1 MKNIESPGP
10 HVLMGISLQ
19 RASFFFFSSLS
30 FATSLLLQKCFCKR
44 DSKHKS
50 CFFFQNPQST
60 FSKSCLFNHVTEL
73 LKNVT
78 QPY

>member
-50 CFFFQNPQST
+50 C
-60 FSKSCLFNHVTEL
+60 LFNHVTEL